1 MSEPI
6 DWARLLQEAED
17 ARRPR
22 PRQLELRLQLE
33 RPDMLL
39 IEDNGDCYEV
49 DDSDCE
55 ESECGTGFYVL
66 TENGEDEEF
75 YEYADEGDYEFSE
88 ES

>member
-39 IEDNGDCYEV
+39 IEDNGDCYE
-49 DDSDCE
+49 
-55 ESECGTGFYVL
+55 SECGTGFYVL